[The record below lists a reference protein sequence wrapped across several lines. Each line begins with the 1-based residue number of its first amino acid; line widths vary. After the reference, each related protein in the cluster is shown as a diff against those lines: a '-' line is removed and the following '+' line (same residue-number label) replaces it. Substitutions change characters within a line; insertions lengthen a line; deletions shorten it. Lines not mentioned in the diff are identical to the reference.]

1 MDSLLAIRARG
12 ITKCFGDVV
21 ALDGIDLDVAQGQI
35 HGLVG
40 PNGAGKTTLLG
51 LLLGLAVA
59 DSGTLEILGSPV
71 GRTFAAPDGVAG
83 FVDGPGLYPSLTA
96 RQNLAALAA
105 LRGQDARTAGID
117 DVIGQVGLTD
127 VADDRIRGFSLG
139 MRQRLGLA
147 AALLTKPRL
156 LVLDEPSNGLDPAG
170 KKHVHGVLARLAAEG
185 TSVVLSSHRMDD
197 LEALCSEVTILAT
210 GRVVFSGPLRKLAA
224 ENRELDYRLIASDP
238 QTARRLAADTP
249 GIRLV
254 GDGRPRG
261 DEVLVV
267 RALVPALDELVV
279 RLVQSGTAL
288 RELAPVV
295 SPLEAAFLALTE
307 HQGAG
312 SEGTESGAER
322 PESVVEQQEAG
333 AERRQQAAAQPQDTH
348 AEQQEAGR

>member
-1 MDSLLAIRARG
+1 MGRLLAVRARG
-12 ITKCFGDVV
+12 VTKCFGDVV
-21 ALDGIDLDVAQGQI
+21 ALDGIDLDVTQGQV

-59 DSGTLEILGSPV
+59 DSGRLEILGTPV
-71 GRTFAAPDGVAG
+71 GRAFAAPDGVAG

-105 LRGQDARTAGID
+105 LRGHDARTTAID
-117 DVIGQVGLTD
+117 DVLDQVGLTD
-127 VADDRIRGFSLG
+127 VADDRARGFSLG

-170 KKHVHGVLARLAAEG
+170 KRHVHGVLTRLAADG

-197 LEALCSEVTILAT
+197 LEALCSEVTIIAT
-210 GRVVFSGPLRKLAA
+210 GRVVFSGPLGKLAA
-224 ENRELDYRLIASDP
+224 ENRELDYRLRTSDP
-238 QTARRLAADTP
+238 QAARRLAVGTA
-249 GIRLV
+249 GIRVVDDAV
-254 GDGRPRG
+254 GRHDA
-261 DEVLVV
+261 EVLVV
-267 RALVPALDELVV
+267 RALVPDLDELVV
-279 RLVQSGTAL
+279 GLVHAGVAV

-307 HQGAG
+307 
-312 SEGTESGAER
+312 
-322 PESVVEQQEAG
+322 QQEA
-333 AERRQQAAAQPQDTH
+333 AR
-348 AEQQEAGR
+348 

>member
-1 MDSLLAIRARG
+1 MDTLLAVRARG

-21 ALDGIDLDVAQGQI
+21 ALDGVDLDVAQGQI

-51 LLLGLAVA
+51 LMLGLAVA
-59 DSGTLEILGSPV
+59 DSGSLEILGTPV
-71 GRTFAAPDGVAG
+71 GRALAAPDGVAG

-96 RQNLAALAA
+96 RQNLAALAT
-105 LRGQDARTAGID
+105 LRGGDGRTAGID
-117 DVIGQVGLTD
+117 DVLEQVGLAE
-127 VADDRIRGFSLG
+127 VADDRVRGFSLG

-170 KKHVHGVLARLAAEG
+170 KKQVHGVLNRLATDG

-197 LEALCSEVTILAT
+197 LEALCSEVTIVAT
-210 GRVVFSGPLRKLAA
+210 GRVVFSGPLGKLAA
-224 ENRELDYRLIASDP
+224 ENRELDYRLRTSDP
-238 QTARRLAADTP
+238 QAARGLAADTA
-249 GIRLV
+249 GVRFADDAAV
-254 GDGRPRG
+254 RHD

-267 RALVPALDELVV
+267 RALVPALDELMV
-279 RLVQSGTAL
+279 RLVHAGVAV

-307 HQGAG
+307 
-312 SEGTESGAER
+312 
-322 PESVVEQQEAG
+322 
-333 AERRQQAAAQPQDTH
+333 
-348 AEQQEAGR
+348 QQEAGR

>member
-1 MDSLLAIRARG
+1 MDTLLAARARG

-51 LLLGLAVA
+51 LLLGLSVA
-59 DSGTLEILGSPV
+59 DSGRLEILGTPV
-71 GRTFAAPDGVAG
+71 GRALAAPDGVAG

-105 LRGQDARTAGID
+105 LRGHDARTTGID
-117 DVIGQVGLTD
+117 DVLDQVGLTA
-127 VADDRIRGFSLG
+127 VADDRARGFSLG

-170 KKHVHGVLARLAAEG
+170 KKQVHGVLSRLATDG
-185 TSVVLSSHRMDD
+185 TGVVLSSHRMDD

-210 GRVVFSGPLRKLAA
+210 GRVVFSGPLSKLAA
-224 ENRELDYRLIASDP
+224 ENRELDYRLLTSDP
-238 QTARRLAADTP
+238 QAARRLAADTA
-249 GIRLV
+249 GIRV
-254 GDGRPRG
+254 VDDAGVRNDA
-261 DEVLVV
+261 EVLVV
-267 RALVPALDELVV
+267 RALVPVLDELVV
-279 RLVQSGTAL
+279 QLVHAGIAL

-307 HQGAG
+307 
-312 SEGTESGAER
+312 
-322 PESVVEQQEAG
+322 
-333 AERRQQAAAQPQDTH
+333 
-348 AEQQEAGR
+348 QQEAGR

>member
-1 MDSLLAIRARG
+1 MDTLLAIRARG
-12 ITKCFGDVV
+12 ITKCFGEVV
-21 ALDGIDLDVAQGQI
+21 ALDGVDLDVAQGQI

-59 DSGTLEILGSPV
+59 DSGGLDILGTPV

-105 LRGQDARTAGID
+105 LRGQDPRAAGID
-117 DVIGQVGLTD
+117 DVLAQVGLTD
-127 VADDRIRGFSLG
+127 VADDKARGFSLG

-147 AALLTKPRL
+147 AALLTRPRL

-170 KKHVHGVLARLAAEG
+170 KKHVHGVLDRLAAQG

-210 GRVVFSGPLRKLAA
+210 GRVVFSGPLSKLAA
-224 ENRELDYRLIASDP
+224 ENRALDYRLVTSDP
-238 QTARRLAADTP
+238 QAARRLAADAP
-249 GIRLV
+249 GIRTVDGV
-254 GDGRPRG
+254 GARQGT
-261 DEVLVV
+261 ETLVV
-267 RALVPALDELVV
+267 RALVPDLDELVT
-279 RLVQSGTAL
+279 RLVRAGVAL

-307 HQGAG
+307 
-312 SEGTESGAER
+312 
-322 PESVVEQQEAG
+322 QQEPATG
-333 AERRQQAAAQPQDTH
+333 RRDTDT
-348 AEQQEAGR
+348 ARNTADADRQEADR

>member
-1 MDSLLAIRARG
+1 MDALLAIRARR

-59 DSGTLEILGSPV
+59 DSGRLEILGTPIA
-71 GRTFAAPDGVAG
+71 RALDAPDGVAG

-96 RQNLAALAA
+96 RQNLAALAV
-105 LRGQDARTAGID
+105 LCGHDTRTTAID
-117 DVIGQVGLTD
+117 DVLDQVGLTD
-127 VADDRIRGFSLG
+127 VADDRASSFSLG

-170 KKHVHGVLARLAAEG
+170 KKHVHGVLTRLAGGG
-185 TSVVLSSHRMDD
+185 TSVVLSSHRMGD
-197 LEALCSEVTILAT
+197 LEALCSEVTTLAT
-210 GRVVFSGPLRKLAA
+210 GRVVFSGPLGKLAA
-224 ENRELDYRLIASDP
+224 ENRELSYRLRTSDP
-238 QTARRLAADTP
+238 GAARRLADDTA
-249 GIRLV
+249 GIRV
-254 GDGRPRG
+254 DDDAVARP
-261 DEVLVV
+261 DAEMLVV

-279 RLVQSGTAL
+279 RLVQAGIAV

-307 HQGAG
+307 
-312 SEGTESGAER
+312 
-322 PESVVEQQEAG
+322 
-333 AERRQQAAAQPQDTH
+333 
-348 AEQQEAGR
+348 QQEAGR